1 MQKFRITDRLTG
13 VHIATYVASGPLDA
27 LDRLARSSGF
37 VNHRESE
44 AADRTMTKRLIVAA
58 EDGAVY
64 LPEHLVGSG

>member
-37 VNHRESE
+37 LNHRES
-44 AADRTMTKRLIVAA
+44 AA